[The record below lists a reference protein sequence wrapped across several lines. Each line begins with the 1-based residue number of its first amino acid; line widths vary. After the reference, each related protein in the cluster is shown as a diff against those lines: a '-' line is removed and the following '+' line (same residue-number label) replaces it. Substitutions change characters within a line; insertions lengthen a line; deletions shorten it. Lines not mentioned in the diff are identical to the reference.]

1 MLFLRKSPL
10 RHPAGYV
17 AHQYG
22 VTMATAPYQDQI
34 STCHLLGPIQV
45 LNVLNHVVLYEAFIL
60 SLIFNL
66 YKMRI
71 PTKSAVKLI

>member
-1 MLFLRKSPL
+1 MWLTSMVSPWQQL
-10 RHPAGYV
+10 LTKIRS
-17 AHQYG
+17 QS
-22 VTMATAPYQDQI
+22 VTV
-34 STCHLLGPIQV
+34 LGPIQV

>member
-1 MLFLRKSPL
+1 MWLTSMVSPWQQL
-10 RHPAGYV
+10 LTKIRSQP
-17 AHQYG
+17 
-22 VTMATAPYQDQI
+22 VTV
-34 STCHLLGPIQV
+34 LGPIQV

>member
-1 MLFLRKSPL
+1 MWLTGMVSPWQQL
-10 RHPAGYV
+10 LTKIRS
-17 AHQYG
+17 QS
-22 VTMATAPYQDQI
+22 VTV
-34 STCHLLGPIQV
+34 LGPIQV